1 MRKTITTIIT
11 IAACA
16 LTAYAF
22 WNMDVATENDD
33 EHHEHSH
40 HHHDHDHEHGH
51 HHDHEHNHENDT
63 IAITA
68 EQVKSHGIEVSTAA
82 TGKLQQ
88 SIKAPAKIIV
98 CADRIAHVYPKV
110 AGAVIESYK
119 NLGQFV
125 AMNETLAS
133 IGSRE
138 MAEAKAEYLAN
149 YNRFQLAEGNFQ
161 REKSLYEKKISAS
174 QEFHLSENARED
186 ALIELELSRQK
197 LHALGLSEQ
206 EIEQLK
212 NSPQN
217 QLRIYE
223 MRSPIAGKV
232 IERHVTPGELVTI
245 DHEAFVI
252 ADLDKLWVEI
262 NIFPQDRPHVKEGQS
277 VTISTPEGKTAK
289 ASIMYLSPIIDEDT
303 RTSTAI
309 AEINNRNGK
318 WFPGTFA
325 NAELITEVI
334 NVPLAIP
341 KEAIQNI
348 EGVDAVFVPTEEGFS
363 VRPVT
368 IGKSDGSQCEILD
381 GLTAGETYAC
391 KNTFLLRAHLQKDE
405 AEHSH

>member
-1 MRKTITTIIT
+1 MT

-22 WNMDVATENDD
+22 WNMEGASDD
-33 EHHEHSH
+33 DDDHYDHEHA
-40 HHHDHDHEHGH
+40 HHHDHDH
-51 HHDHEHNHENDT
+51 DHSHENDT

-68 EQVKSHGIEVSTAA
+68 EQLKAHGIEVSAA
-82 TGKLQQ
+82 AAGRLQQ

-110 AGAVIESYK
+110 TGTVIEAYK

-125 AMNETLAS
+125 AMNETLAT

-149 YNRFQLAEGNFQ
+149 SNRYQLAEENFQ
-161 REKSLYEKKISAS
+161 REKSLHEKKISAS
-174 QEFHLSENARED
+174 QEFHLSENSREE

-197 LHALGLSEQ
+197 LYALGLSEQ
-206 EIEQLK
+206 EIGQLK
-212 NSPQN
+212 NSSQYH
-217 QLRIYE
+217 LRMYE

-262 NIFPQDRPHVKEGQS
+262 SVFPQDRPNVKEGQS
-277 VTISTPEGKTAK
+277 VTISTAEGKTTK
-289 ASIMYLSPIIDEDT
+289 ASIVYLSPIIDEDT

-318 WFPGTFA
+318 WFPGTFVH
-325 NAELITEVI
+325 AELITEVI
-334 NVPLAIP
+334 NVPLVVP

-368 IGKSDGSQCEILD
+368 IGKSDAFQCEILD
-381 GLTAGETYAC
+381 GLTAGEEYAC